1 MTILSVTETWSGETG
16 TNDKSLERTYAR
28 TFRVITNNPLHTV
41 VDIGNAPGIPILWN
55 RYPSDPVCYCEKVNV
70 KRTRSSREVWEV
82 TASYTNKIDEEDE
95 PEENPLA
102 RPWKLSW
109 ASQTFQKVAER
120 GIKRETIDAQG
131 TTIVAAP
138 AGDIEGPIINSAG
151 DQFDPPVQ
159 IEASNWALT
168 AKKNIASVPTWLMDF
183 RDSLNDSQIT
193 IAGVTFEKNE
203 LRINSMSIGEYA
215 IENDIGYFPFEIQIA
230 QKSETWTRELL
241 DQGTHEIK
249 TVNVGGVSTDSRVR
263 IVDKKGQHVTEP
275 IRLDGEGKKLEP
287 DTAPVEDS
295 IFIRYQVYLKER
307 DYSSLGLPTS

>member
-1 MTILSVTETWSGETG
+1 M
-16 TNDKSLERTYAR
+16 
-28 TFRVITNNPLHTV
+28 
-41 VDIGNAPGIPILWN
+41 
-55 RYPSDPVCYCEKVNV
+55 
-70 KRTRSSREVWEV
+70 
-82 TASYTNKIDEEDE
+82 
-95 PEENPLA
+95 
-102 RPWKLSW
+102 SW

-183 RDSLNDSQIT
+183 RDSLNGAQIT
-193 IAGVTFEKNE
+193 IAGVTFEKPE
-203 LRINSMSIGEYA
+203 LRMNSRSIGEYA

-249 TVNVGGVSTDSRVR
+249 TVNIGGVSTASRVR
-263 IVDKKGQHVTEP
+263 IADKKGQHVTEP